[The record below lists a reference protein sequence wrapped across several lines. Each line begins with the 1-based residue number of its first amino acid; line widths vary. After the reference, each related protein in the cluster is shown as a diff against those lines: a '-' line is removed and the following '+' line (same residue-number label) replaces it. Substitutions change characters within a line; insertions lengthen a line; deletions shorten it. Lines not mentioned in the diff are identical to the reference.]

1 MPAPIDTA
9 MQQLAR
15 QKFTSFALRVPTNW
29 QDPQGDAGQQ
39 YSDAF
44 SISEKMTAPG
54 NPPLFIAAS
63 ANKYHTD
70 TQKMLIAKI
79 GGFLDKT
86 CSAICYAWGQWQK
99 MAAMPGIIVNG
110 PVAAGGQITG
120 PPLQAFIVQ
129 KGAMDTPNLEKF
141 TNVIATVIST
151 AWLAFTATVKVPG
164 LPWYPAFAMVT
175 APVAPPMQNLPC
187 TFAQL
192 VQVPASIAAQA
203 MKAQMVS
210 MLADP
215 QAPFAPQIFDSICT
229 AFEQTYNTWKA
240 TCMVQAKGTGPVPTF
255 APPVVPGGPVV
266 MGVAAVTPGGFT

>member
-1 MPAPIDTA
+1 MPAPIDSA

-15 QKFTSFALRVPTNW
+15 QKFTSFAIRVPTNW

-44 SISEKMTAPG
+44 TASEKATTPG
-54 NPPLFIAAS
+54 SPPLFIAAS

-79 GGFLDKT
+79 GSFLDTT

-110 PVAAGGQITG
+110 PVAAGGAIAG
-120 PPLQAFIVQ
+120 PPLQPLILQ
-129 KGAMDTPNLEKF
+129 KGAMSTPNLAKF

-151 AWLAFTATVKVPG
+151 SWLTFTQTVKVPA
-164 LPWYPAFAMVT
+164 LPWFPAFTMVT
-175 APVAPPMQNLPC
+175 APIAPPMENLPC

-192 VQVPASIAAQA
+192 LQVPVSIAADL
-203 MKAQMVS
+203 MKTQMIAQ
-210 MLADP
+210 LADP
-215 QAPFAPQIFDSICT
+215 QAPFAPQIFEAICF
-229 AFEQTYNTWKA
+229 AFEQTYNTWKT